1 MKKIKQLILI
11 DYKIIINL
19 FVNTMEKSILV
30 ILAILGVATI
40 GLYNLESFKSESSE
54 ELFKAWQMKNNK
66 IYEDT
71 A

>member
-1 MKKIKQLILI
+1 
-11 DYKIIINL
+11 
-19 FVNTMEKSILV
+19 MEKSILV
-30 ILAILGVATI
+30 ILAILGATI

>member
-1 MKKIKQLILI
+1 
-11 DYKIIINL
+11 
-19 FVNTMEKSILV
+19 MEKSILV